1 MILRET
7 IVDIFK
13 PSTNDNIK
21 VRAIHETELDPKHTI
36 FFIETNNDLISLPME
51 TMVDF
56 CAKLGNYLGFPKMEI
71 TPLVASS
78 QINGVIST
86 QNTEP
91 SSPSPLGSVKTVEIE

>member
-1 MILRET
+1 MILHET

>member
-71 TPLVASS
+71 AKSLSS
-78 QINGVIST
+78 SSKVEENSFQKS
-86 QNTEP
+86 EP
-91 SSPSPLGSVKTVEIE
+91 SSPSPLGSVKSVEIE

>member
-71 TPLVASS
+71 PPLVASS

-91 SSPSPLGSVKTVEIE
+91 SSPSPLGSVKSVEIE

>member
-21 VRAIHETELDPKHTI
+21 VRAIRETECDPKYTI
-36 FFIETNNDLISLPME
+36 FFIETNNDLISLPLE

-91 SSPSPLGSVKTVEIE
+91 SSPSPLGSVKSVEIE

>member
-21 VRAIHETELDPKHTI
+21 VRAIHETDLDRKHTI

-71 TPLVASS
+71 TPLDASS

>member
-21 VRAIHETELDPKHTI
+21 VCAIHETELDPKHTI

-56 CAKLGNYLGFPKMEI
+56 CAKLGNYLGFPKMEVP
-71 TPLVASS
+71 PLVASS
-78 QINGVIST
+78 QKSEENLFQKS
-86 QNTEP
+86 EP
-91 SSPSPLGSVKTVEIE
+91 PLPSPLGSVKSVEIQ